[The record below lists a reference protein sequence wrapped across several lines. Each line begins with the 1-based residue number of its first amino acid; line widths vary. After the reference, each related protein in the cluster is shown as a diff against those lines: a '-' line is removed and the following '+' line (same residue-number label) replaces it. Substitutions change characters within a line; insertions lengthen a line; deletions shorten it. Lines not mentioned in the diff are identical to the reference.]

1 MNDSSG
7 NRHWKTILELSEKMM
22 EVANQRDWS
31 SLEALT
37 SAREKL
43 IAMHFTANASPADG
57 MSANAVPEDENDRR
71 VARARIALLQ
81 KQIEEI
87 RAHDLKVMALIGENR
102 ERLSDELRKLQEAR
116 RVVAYM
122 AGNQ

>member
-43 IAMHFTANASPADG
+43 IAMHFTVNASPADG